1 MTSPPRRALVPV
13 LVLLG
18 LLGAAHVEHG
28 LARLGV
34 LWRQSVLSWDNPA
47 TQVLEELASQGVPHA
62 DGARQARDRGAP
74 GRRDGARLRGAAGPR
89 GGGGPR
95 AGAGV
100 AAGRGDGARLGVA
113 GDPDGLPDAASCPC
127 VSRAPP
133 VA

>member
-1 MTSPPRRALVPV
+1 MMSPPRRALVPV

-47 TQVLEELASQGVPHA
+47 TQVLEELASQAVPHA
-62 DGARQARDRGAP
+62 DGARQARDR
-74 GRRDGARLRGAAGPR
+74 
-89 GGGGPR
+89 
-95 AGAGV
+95 V

-113 GDPDGLPDAASCPC
+113 GDPDGPPGAASRPRGRRPPPLA
-127 VSRAPP
+127 SRTHRYSPHPP
-133 VA
+133 

>member
-47 TQVLEELASQGVPHA
+47 TQVLEELASQAVPHA
-62 DGARQARDRGAP
+62 
-74 GRRDGARLRGAAGPR
+74 
-89 GGGGPR
+89 
-95 AGAGV
+95 
-100 AAGRGDGARLGVA
+100 DGARLGVA

>member
-1 MTSPPRRALVPV
+1 MMSPPRRALVPV

-47 TQVLEELASQGVPHA
+47 TQVLEELASQAVPHA
-62 DGARQARDRGAP
+62 DGARQARDRG
-74 GRRDGARLRGAAGPR
+74 
-89 GGGGPR
+89 
-95 AGAGV
+95 

-113 GDPDGLPDAASCPC
+113 GDPDGLPDAASCPF

-133 VA
+133 VAERPHGSSPHPSPG

>member
-47 TQVLEELASQGVPHA
+47 TQVLEELASQAVPHA
-62 DGARQARDRGAP
+62 DGARQARDR
-74 GRRDGARLRGAAGPR
+74 
-89 GGGGPR
+89 
-95 AGAGV
+95 V